1 MSPAL
6 SWILLIS
13 FAWSI
18 HAWVNRMTIRS
29 LKDEVE
35 RNKPPF

>member
-1 MSPAL
+1 MSSL
-6 SWILLIS
+6 FSWILLIS

-29 LKDEVE
+29 LQDEVE